1 MLKTSKFVA
10 AGALVCV
17 GATIAL
23 AQNPPTTPPAT
34 DRAPVPR
41 TQVEG
46 SKAHSGQVAVATA
59 FPTSKLKGLNVRNAN
74 GETIGSIDDLVISLT
89 DGKVNYVAMSVG
101 GVLGIGDKLFAIPFR
116 ELKFTHGKEEMYF
129 VLDISKEKLDQAPG
143 FDKSQWPDFADPQW
157 RDKIDRYYQK
167 STTERTTRT
176 DTQTEI
182 RKQ

>member
-1 MLKTSKFVA
+1 MRRELHVRRATLTREGVVPA
-10 AGALVCV
+10 AS
-17 GATIAL
+17 
-23 AQNPPTTPPAT
+23 TTETPAT
-34 DRAPVPR
+34 APD
-41 TQVEG
+41 EG
-46 SKAHSGQVAVATA
+46 Q
-59 FPTSKLKGLNVRNAN
+59 R
-74 GETIGSIDDLVISLT
+74 GSFV
-89 DGKVNYVAMSVG
+89 KSVG